1 MVMTLALVLTWSVP
15 DSVLLKQSYGTL
27 YVTQYQGNNA
37 LTVIDSKT
45 IVSVVGMVP
54 MPSQNKV
61 EQPPEME
68 SPPFFL
74 VKRPGLQ
81 AYELVGIREDDSDE
95 DDHEDVE

>member
-1 MVMTLALVLTWSVP
+1 MTLTLVLTWSAP

-37 LTVIDSKT
+37 LTVIDAKT

-54 MPSQNKV
+54 MPSQNEV
-61 EQPPEME
+61 EQPPETE

-81 AYELVGIREDDSDE
+81 VYELVGIREDDSDE
-95 DDHEDVE
+95 DDEDDVE